1 MAWLMMLVR
10 GDPLSL
16 LDLCFHVVQ
25 VAFVQTRLVSEVLC
39 GLARRV
45 GKEVACFHFKRC
57 ASTRS
62 KLHLLPTR
70 LVSGVLCGLAHHVGM
85 KWLAFTSRAVLPLGP
100 SCTIANQTRFRASS
114 WLGSSCW

>member
-39 GLARRV
+39 GLAHDV
-45 GKEVACFHFKRC
+45 CKK
-57 ASTRS
+57 
-62 KLHLLPTR
+62 
-70 LVSGVLCGLAHHVGM
+70 
-85 KWLAFTSRAVLPLGP
+85 
-100 SCTIANQTRFRASS
+100 
-114 WLGSSCW
+114 